1 MGTEGIPP
9 SPFPPLPPGIPI
21 RGPMGAG
28 DARPQTNRSGD
39 AQGVP
44 IPEPIT
50 EGTPWEMPNQSPIRA
65 GSTHPRTNRSG
76 DAQEMPINGPIRVG
90 MPERAPAHRPMRVG
104 NAHPCTNQAGD
115 AQGTPTHHWISMG
128 DSLGNPSHPAAN
140 QQPELL
146 PTGQSAPGTPG
157 LIQSVLRSPGAFP
170 LASQSA

>member
-9 SPFPPLPPGIPI
+9 LPFPPPLPPGIPI

-28 DARPQTNRSGD
+28 DARPQTNRSGDALGGGGGYARPRTNQRGD

-90 MPERAPAHRPMRVG
+90 MPELAPAH
-104 NAHPCTNQAGD
+104 
-115 AQGTPTHHWISMG
+115 
-128 DSLGNPSHPAAN
+128 
-140 QQPELL
+140 
-146 PTGQSAPGTPG
+146 
-157 LIQSVLRSPGAFP
+157 
-170 LASQSA
+170 